1 MDPSA
6 TKLLELLMKLRREGI
21 HDARVL
27 SAMERVP
34 REQFVPES
42 YRHLAYA
49 DQTLPIGCGQTIS
62 QPLIVAQM
70 TQALA
75 LTPRCRVLEIG
86 TGSGYQ
92 AAVLASLCRRVAT
105 IERHKPLFDFAK
117 AQFAALELYNVD
129 TRCGDGFQG
138 WPETAPFDAIIVTCA
153 PEALPDALFAQLAI
167 GGRLVA
173 PVGHQG
179 ARQDLKLFTKRDS
192 HRLTA
197 RLLGTAEFVPMVSG
211 A

>member
-6 TKLLELLMKLRREGI
+6 QKLLSLLMKLRREGI
-21 HDARVL
+21 HDAAVL

-34 REQFVPES
+34 RAEFVPAS
-42 YRHLAYA
+42 YRHLAYE

-75 LTPRCRVLEIG
+75 LTPTCRVLEIG

-92 AAVLASLCRRVAT
+92 AAVLAHLCRRVAT
-105 IERHKPLFDFAK
+105 IERHQPLYNFAK
-117 AQFAALELYNVD
+117 GQFAALELYNID
-129 TRCGDGFQG
+129 TRLGDGFQG
-138 WPETAPFDAIIVTCA
+138 WPETAPFDAIIATCA
-153 PEALPDALFAQLAI
+153 PEAVPDALFAQLAI

-173 PVGHQG
+173 PVGQQG
-179 ARQDLKLFTKRDS
+179 KRQELKVFTKRDA

-197 RLLGTAEFVPMVSG
+197 RLLGTAEFVPMV
-211 A
+211 ADA